1 MKRISIL
8 IVDDRPE
15 NLLSLEMVLESPELN
30 IVRAN
35 SGHEALEKTL
45 DYEFALIL
53 LDVQMPVM
61 DGYDTATLLRG
72 NKKTKNIP
80 IIFVTAAHK
89 EQSQVFRGYG
99 SGAVDYLFK
108 PLEPD
113 VLKSKVKIFLE
124 LYGQRRLLEE
134 KTRELDAKVA
144 ELETLKY
151 ELEESNGKLR
161 LLSSLDGLT
170 DIPNRR
176 FFDETMAREWQSGLR
191 RQKPLSLILADI
203 DHFKAFNDA
212 YGHVLG
218 DGCLKKVAKGLG
230 KSILRDVDTIA
241 RYGGEEFAAILPE
254 TDEAGGVLIIQ
265 RMLESIKTLKIA
277 HKDSPTAGHV
287 TVSFGLSTMVPKSD
301 IRPIQLI
308 ESADRALYLAK
319 NSGRNTYTIN

>member
-1 MKRISIL
+1 MRKISIL

-15 NLLSLEMVLESPELN
+15 NLLSLEQVLESPMLN

-45 DYEFALIL
+45 DHEFALIL

-61 DGYDTATLLRG
+61 DGYETATLLRG

-80 IIFVTAAHK
+80 IIFVTAATK
-89 EQSQVFRGYG
+89 ERSQVFLGYG

-113 VLKSKVKIFLE
+113 VLTSKVKIFLE
-124 LYGQRRLLEE
+124 LYRQRRLLEE
-134 KTRELDAKVA
+134 KTRELDAKVM
-144 ELETLKY
+144 ELETLQCK
-151 ELEESNGKLR
+151 LEKSNEKLR
-161 LLSSLDGLT
+161 KLSSLDGLT
-170 DIPNRR
+170 DLPNRR
-176 FFDETMAREWQSGLR
+176 FFDETMTQEWQRGTR

-212 YGHVLG
+212 YGHVIG
-218 DGCLKKVAKGLG
+218 DDCLKKVANGLG

-254 TDEAGGVLIIQ
+254 TDKAGGILIIQ
-265 RMLESIKTLKIA
+265 RMLKKIQDLKIA
-277 HKDSPTAGHV
+277 HNASPTADHV
-287 TVSFGLSTMVPKSD
+287 TVSFGLSTMVPRTN
-301 IRPIQLI
+301 IQPTQLI
-308 ESADRALYLAK
+308 ESADSALYLAK
-319 NSGRNTYTIN
+319 NSGRNTYTIS

>member
-1 MKRISIL
+1 MRTISIL

-15 NLLSLEMVLESPELN
+15 NLLTLEQVLESPALN
-30 IVRAN
+30 IVRAD

-45 DYEFALIL
+45 DHEFALIL

-61 DGYDTATLLRG
+61 DGYETATLLRG

-89 EQSQVFRGYG
+89 ERSQVFRGYG

-151 ELEESNGKLR
+151 ELEESNEKLR

-176 FFDETMAREWQSGLR
+176 FFDETMIREWQRGIR

-212 YGHVLG
+212 YGHVIG
-218 DGCLKKVAKGLG
+218 DACLKKVAKGLG
-230 KSILRDVDTIA
+230 NSILREVDTIA

>member
-1 MKRISIL
+1 MRAISIL

-15 NLLSLEMVLESPELN
+15 NLLVLEQVLESPELA

-45 DYEFALIL
+45 DHEFALIL
-53 LDVQMPVM
+53 LDVQMPIM
-61 DGYDTATLLRG
+61 DGYETAALLRG
-72 NKKTKNIP
+72 NKRTKNIP
-80 IIFVTAAHK
+80 IIFVTAATK
-89 EQSQVFRGYG
+89 ERSQVFRGYG

-108 PLEPD
+108 PLETG

-124 LYGQRRLLEE
+124 LYHQRRLLEE
-134 KTRELDAKVA
+134 KTQELDAKVM
-144 ELETLKY
+144 ELETLQSK
-151 ELEESNGKLR
+151 LEKSNEKLR
-161 LLSSLDGLT
+161 QLSSLDGLT

-176 FFDETMAREWQSGLR
+176 FFDETMTREWQRGTR

-218 DGCLKKVAKGLG
+218 DDCLKRVAKGLG

-254 TDEAGGVLIIQ
+254 TDETGAVLIIQ
-265 RMLESIKTLKIA
+265 RMLESIKSLKID
-277 HKDSPTAGHV
+277 HKASPTANHV
-287 TVSFGLSTMVPKSD
+287 TVSFGLSTMVPNKD
-301 IRPIQLI
+301 LHPTQLI
-308 ESADRALYLAK
+308 ESADSALYLAK
-319 NSGRNTYTIN
+319 NSGRNTYTIR

>member
-1 MKRISIL
+1 MIAISIL

-15 NLLSLEMVLESPELN
+15 NLLSLEQVLESPALN

-45 DYEFALIL
+45 DHEFALIL

-61 DGYDTATLLRG
+61 DGYETATLLRG

-89 EQSQVFRGYG
+89 EQSQVFLGYG

-113 VLKSKVKIFLE
+113 VLTSKVKIFLE
-124 LYGQRRLLEE
+124 LYRQRQLLEI
-134 KTRELDAKVA
+134 KTRELDAKIM
-144 ELETLKY
+144 ELETLKH
-151 ELEESNGKLR
+151 ELEESNEKLR
-161 LLSSLDGLT
+161 KLSSLDGLT
-170 DIPNRR
+170 DLPNRR
-176 FFDETMAREWQSGLR
+176 FFDETMNREWQRGTR

-212 YGHVLG
+212 YGHVIG
-218 DGCLKKVAKGLG
+218 DDCLKKVANGLG
-230 KSILRDVDTIA
+230 KSIFRDVDTIA

-254 TDEAGGVLIIQ
+254 TDKEGGVLIIQ
-265 RMLESIKTLKIA
+265 RMLESIEALKIPHIA
-277 HKDSPTAGHV
+277 SPTAKHV
-287 TVSFGLSTMVPKSD
+287 TVSFGLSTMVPSTD
-301 IRPIQLI
+301 VSPTQLI
-308 ESADRALYLAK
+308 ESSDRALYLAK
-319 NSGRNTYTIN
+319 NSGRNTYTIS